1 MDTNNSGATTSGE
14 ATTVT
19 GDPRE
24 LWQLQLQPESRQRIV
39 NKIMDT
45 LKRHLPCHGQ
55 EGLNEIRMIAAR
67 FDGLTRHAPFSGE
80 EALNELWEIAIRYE
94 GKFYIAA
101 SNESDYLRRI
111 YLKLLKL
118 EVMSQNIANTFGKCS
133 NLPNP

>member
-1 MDTNNSGATTSGE
+1 MDTNNSEATTSGE

-67 FDGLTRHAPFSGE
+67 FE
-80 EALNELWEIAIRYE
+80 EKVYAGAT
-94 GKFYIAA
+94 
-101 SNESDYLRRI
+101 SQSDYLRRI
-111 YLKLLKL
+111 SLKMLTL
-118 EVMSQNIANTFGKCS
+118 ESQSRTVCVAAKRKRVMA
-133 NLPNP
+133 P